1 MLNSVSEIGIKLLL
15 ITFVLALL
23 PASPFT
29 GFAYLVEQI
38 PFLNW
43 VNWILPVSE
52 ILVITETWLVVVTTY
67 YGILYILNYTGLI
80 KS

>member
-15 ITFVLALL
+15 ISFVLALL
-23 PASPFT
+23 PSSPFT
-29 GFAYLVEQI
+29 GFLYLVEEI
-38 PFLNW
+38 PFLNY

-52 ILVITETWLVVVTTY
+52 ILAITETWLLVVTAY
-67 YGILYILNYTGLI
+67 YGILYILNYTGLV

>member
-1 MLNSVSEIGIKLLL
+1 MNAVSEIGIKLLL
-15 ITFVLALL
+15 ISFVLAIL
-23 PASPFT
+23 PASPFN

-38 PFLNW
+38 PYLNW

-52 ILVITETWLVVVTTY
+52 ILVITESWLVVVTTY
-67 YGILYILNYTGLI
+67 YGMLYILNYTGLV

>member
-1 MLNSVSEIGIKLLL
+1 MLNNVSEIGIKILL

-23 PASPFT
+23 PSSPFV
-29 GFAYLVEQI
+29 GFSYLVNEI

-43 VNWILPVSE
+43 VNWLLPVSE
-52 ILVITETWLVVVTTY
+52 ILAITEAWLAVVTVY
-67 YGILYILNYTGLI
+67 YGILYILNYTGLV

>member
-1 MLNSVSEIGIKLLL
+1 MLNNVSEIGIKLLL

-38 PFLNW
+38 PYLNW
-43 VNWILPVSE
+43 VNWLLPVSE
-52 ILVITETWLVVVTTY
+52 ILVITEAWLVVVTTY
-67 YGILYILNYTGLI
+67 YGMLYILNYTGLV